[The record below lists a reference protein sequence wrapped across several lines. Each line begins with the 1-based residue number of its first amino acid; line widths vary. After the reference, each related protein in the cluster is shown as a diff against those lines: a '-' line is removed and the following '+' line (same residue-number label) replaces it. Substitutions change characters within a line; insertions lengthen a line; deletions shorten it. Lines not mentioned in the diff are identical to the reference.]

1 MKVLYHVMIYIPY
14 ISMNEYRNK
23 VDIYKDKDKEIIYQI
38 TNEFEL
44 YRI

>member
-1 MKVLYHVMIYIPY
+1 MIYIPY
-14 ISMNEYRNK
+14 FSMKELNKNK
-23 VDIYKDKDKEIIYQI
+23 VDIYKDVDKEIIYKI